1 MLPSQQITR
10 HFTDVMGPQ
19 NLPRIYLPFSG
30 ECVFYQRTNIL
41 ATSSNKYE
49 VIDVMDQG
57 GALQD
62 VQIILI
68 FFLQLTRS

>member
-1 MLPSQQITR
+1 
-10 HFTDVMGPQ
+10 MGPQ

-30 ECVFYQRTNIL
+30 ESVFYQGTNIL

-49 VIDVMDQG
+49 VIDKMDQG

-68 FFLQLTRS
+68 FLFCN

>member
-10 HFTDVMGPQ
+10 YFINVMGPQ

-30 ECVFYQRTNIL
+30 ESVFYQGTNIL

-49 VIDVMDQG
+49 VIDMIGQG

-68 FFLQLTRS
+68 FILQLTRS